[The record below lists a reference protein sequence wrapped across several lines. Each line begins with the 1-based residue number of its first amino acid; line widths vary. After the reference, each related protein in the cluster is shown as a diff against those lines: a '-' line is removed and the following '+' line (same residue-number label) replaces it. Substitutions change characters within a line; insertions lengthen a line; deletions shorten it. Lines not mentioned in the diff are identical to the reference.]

1 MKKMSALFLIILLT
15 LTCLTACTRE
25 YEPADSTTQPTMI
38 GDYVFSHESEEEK
51 TIDFDQ
57 FSLVDAYCNNKWD
70 GSFIKDEHCASII
83 NGELWIDCLPAE
95 MIPNMGIYEDSF
107 WLSVVSS
114 NDDGTWVH
122 DRKLGTI
129 ELWKKGTRYEKI
141 YTNFRDSFLT
151 SVYVLDNCI
160 ICWNKTEINV
170 FSFDGYNIT
179 NISKVIDCYQTDNNT
194 VKYSTFSHENFE
206 INGNGKETKLDTNY
220 VRFPRENVQL
230 RNDMTNS
237 LTLPFNNYW
246 SENWESCT
254 LYISNNNFYYINF
267 YGYIYINNELV
278 GNINLGVGNKVEKT
292 GSNLLSNDNRS
303 LYLDG
308 EKLVIYEK
316 GESTNVD
323 IPDGEGV
330 ILWSDTRYGT
340 ILMIYGTTPNNN
352 TLLIVRNE
360 EVDII
365 SDKVSDAFV
374 PYNTIYYMEDDN
386 VYSLEWQ
393 NPEAESELF
402 FEGAYAV
409 SHRSDELEGAIVPD
423 DKNNMKEYG
432 EYNLYSP
439 YGDDEK

>member
-70 GSFIKDEHCASII
+70 GSFIKNDEHCASII

-206 INGNGKETKLDTNY
+206 INGKGQETKLDTNY
-220 VRFPRENVQL
+220 VHFPRENVQL
-230 RNDMTNS
+230 KNDMTNY

-246 SENWESCT
+246 NENWESCE
-254 LYISNNNFYYINF
+254 LYIVNN
-267 YGYIYINNELV
+267 
-278 GNINLGVGNKVEKT
+278 
-292 GSNLLSNDNRS
+292 
-303 LYLDG
+303 
-308 EKLVIYEK
+308 
-316 GESTNVD
+316 
-323 IPDGEGV
+323 
-330 ILWSDTRYGT
+330 
-340 ILMIYGTTPNNN
+340 
-352 TLLIVRNE
+352 
-360 EVDII
+360 
-365 SDKVSDAFV
+365 
-374 PYNTIYYMEDDN
+374 
-386 VYSLEWQ
+386 
-393 NPEAESELF
+393 
-402 FEGAYAV
+402 
-409 SHRSDELEGAIVPD
+409 
-423 DKNNMKEYG
+423 
-432 EYNLYSP
+432 
-439 YGDDEK
+439 